1 MLTYIE
7 RKTPDYEIK
16 FGDEIKVKF
25 IKTGR
30 AWMVTSYRFAKDLED
45 LKDILITEPDFKEQ
59 AKKLLDWIEKY
70 ENEIN

>member
-7 RKTPDYEIK
+7 RKTPYYEIK
-16 FGDEIKVKF
+16 FGDEITVKF
-25 IKTGR
+25 IKPGR

-70 ENEIN
+70 EEEIN

>member
-16 FGDEIKVKF
+16 FGDEITVKF

-30 AWMVTSYRFAKDLED
+30 SWMVTSYRFATDLED

-70 ENEIN
+70 EDEIN

>member
-1 MLTYIE
+1 
-7 RKTPDYEIK
+7 
-16 FGDEIKVKF
+16 
-25 IKTGR
+25 
-30 AWMVTSYRFAKDLED
+30 MVTSYRIAKDLED

>member
-16 FGDEIKVKF
+16 FGDEITVKF

-30 AWMVTSYRFAKDLED
+30 SWMVTSYRFAKDLED

-70 ENEIN
+70 EDEIN

>member
-7 RKTPDYEIK
+7 RKTPDYEIE
-16 FGDEIKVKF
+16 FGDEITVKF

-45 LKDILITEPDFKEQ
+45 LEDLKDILITEPDFKEQ
-59 AKKLLDWIEKY
+59 AR
-70 ENEIN
+70 NF

>member
-30 AWMVTSYRFAKDLED
+30 A
-45 LKDILITEPDFKEQ
+45 
-59 AKKLLDWIEKY
+59 
-70 ENEIN
+70 

>member
-16 FGDEIKVKF
+16 FGDEIAVKF

-30 AWMVTSYRFAKDLED
+30 AWMVTSYRFAKNLED

-70 ENEIN
+70 EDEIN